1 MKYID
6 RCCIIP
12 KLNVIFDKQSW
23 SFKLPDAYWTTF
35 TVSTVQW
42 DDSIIS
48 WKYKEPRILF
58 VFFLFNRRHLSFFHS
73 TILIEIKWW
82 KKKLRWTVEYIWFLC
97 NPGSL
102 SLQSSP
108 KQQACCSENNY
119 VFFVQVKKRAQSP
132 ITVYIHRVS
141 K

>member
-1 MKYID
+1 M
-6 RCCIIP
+6 
-12 KLNVIFDKQSW
+12 NVIFDKQSW

-82 KKKLRWTVEYIWFLC
+82 KKKLHWTVEYIWFLC

-102 SLQSSP
+102 SLQSSSSRLAAV
-108 KQQACCSENNY
+108 KITTYFLFKSRKELK
-119 VFFVQVKKRAQSP
+119 VQLL
-132 ITVYIHRVS
+132 YIYTECPS
-141 K
+141 KSLYFTR